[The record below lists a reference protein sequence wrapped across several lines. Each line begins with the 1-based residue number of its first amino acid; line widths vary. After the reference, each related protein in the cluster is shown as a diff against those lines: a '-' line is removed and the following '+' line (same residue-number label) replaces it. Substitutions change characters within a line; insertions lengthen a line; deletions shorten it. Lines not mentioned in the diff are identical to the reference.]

1 MKKNTGII
9 QKSGLILCMI
19 LLIWSCSSREDS
31 LINTAHLDHLYQ
43 EIEFQGKPAAIIH
56 IYAEY
61 PDYDWTEAK
70 GEGIT
75 CIDDIARAAV
85 FYLRD
90 YQSTGITESLHKF
103 KKLMHFILAM
113 QAENGYFYNF
123 IDADYRIM
131 KTTWNSQPVGNWWS
145 WRALWAMGEALAFY
159 KNTNE
164 AWTARLDSSISKL
177 VEPMSAYQDKYDQF
191 AEQEGIK
198 HPLWL
203 PVESAG
209 DQAAVALLGLVPAQK
224 TAASEKIKSIIN
236 LFADGLLQTQF
247 GDSAQL
253 PFGAFMSW
261 RNQWHAYGN
270 TQSDALLKSGELMN
284 REDYI
289 NAALLEIDH
298 FYPFLLQV
306 DHLKSF
312 SIEKNDSLKM
322 TDKQKFEQI
331 AYGIRPMVLASLKA
345 NEITGNPLYA
355 ERAADIACWLLG
367 RNPADKMIYDPETG
381 RCYDGINSA
390 DEINMNS
397 GAESTIEALLTV
409 QAVENNPVA
418 RKIFNDY
425 YQDKKSGE
433 K

>member
-1 MKKNTGII
+1 MKKIKSI
-9 QKSGLILCMI
+9 LQKSGLLLSMI
-19 LLIWSCSSREDS
+19 LLIWSCTSREES

-70 GEGIT
+70 GEGIA
-75 CIDDIARAAV
+75 CMDDIARAAV

-103 KKLMHFILAM
+103 RMLMHFILAM

-123 IDADYRIM
+123 IDADYRIV
-131 KTTWNSQPVGNWWS
+131 KTSWNSQPVGNWWS
-145 WRALWAMGEALAFY
+145 WRALWAMGEALSFY
-159 KNTNE
+159 KNRDDK
-164 AWTARLDSSISKL
+164 WTAKLDSSIGSL
-177 VEPMSAYQDKYDQF
+177 LEPMSEYQDKYDQF

-198 HPLWL
+198 YPLWL

-209 DQAAVALLGLVPAQK
+209 DQAAVALLGLVPVQK
-224 TAASEKIKSIIN
+224 DAASVEIKDIIT
-236 LFADGLLQTQF
+236 LFADGLLHTQH

-270 TQSDALLKSGELMN
+270 TQSDALLNAGELLN
-284 REDYI
+284 RTEYI

-298 FYPFLLQV
+298 FYPFLLQI

-331 AYGIRPMVLASLKA
+331 AYGIRPMVRACLRA
-345 NEITGNPLYA
+345 NEITGNSVYA

-367 RNPADKMIYDPETG
+367 KNPAGEMIYDPETG
-381 RCYDGINSA
+381 RCYDGINSP
-390 DEINMNS
+390 DKINMNS
-397 GAESTIEALLTV
+397 GAESTIEALLTI

-418 RKIFNDY
+418 RKIFHDY
-425 YQDKKSGE
+425 YQTKKSG